1 MDTVTCSPPRMSVP
15 SSRASLVAYRSTTAA
30 AGSSRSDS
38 SIAAGTRPRSASTS
52 SSWAGEESR
61 CSRALAIMPS
71 VVSIPPN
78 IMTAAFEIASASV
91 SGPAASDSREAERGA
106 AITSRRLAASSANA
120 AVPAAPAAP
129 AWGVA
134 ASACTA
140 ATIPS
145 YQARIRAG
153 SAGPSPSASAM
164 TATAS
169 GPATARRSSAAP
181 RGSMADTRRPVS
193 ARVNEAS
200 RAWISSR
207 RKARLN
213 GPRWRACCVPS
224 SESML
229 GPTTLAVE
237 KRGSSTVN
245 VRASRR
251 TSTARS
257 YPVTS
262 QAPREGT
269 QLTGAVARSRAS
281 AGCGSASRSAS
292 VTESAGVFGAG
303 TLNRRRWGRRR
314 RVPRG
319 GGRGWP
325 SGSTLP
331 LRAGRPGNGR
341 ASRHHGQNTPAMKR
355 TCGRWPESL

>member
-1 MDTVTCSPPRMSVP
+1 
-15 SSRASLVAYRSTTAA
+15 
-30 AGSSRSDS
+30 
-38 SIAAGTRPRSASTS
+38 
-52 SSWAGEESR
+52 
-61 CSRALAIMPS
+61 
-71 VVSIPPN
+71 
-78 IMTAAFEIASASV
+78 
-91 SGPAASDSREAERGA
+91 
-106 AITSRRLAASSANA
+106 
-120 AVPAAPAAP
+120 
-129 AWGVA
+129 
-134 ASACTA
+134 
-140 ATIPS
+140 
-145 YQARIRAG
+145 
-153 SAGPSPSASAM
+153 M

-200 RAWISSR
+200 RAWTSSR

-213 GPRWRACCVPS
+213 GPRWRACCAPS

-262 QAPREGT
+262 QAPRAGT
-269 QLTGAVARSRAS
+269 QLTGAAARSRAS

-292 VTESAGVFGAG
+292 VTRSAGVFGAG
-303 TLNRRRWGRRR
+303 TLTTGARGVSARFRAAVGEDGHQDPPGHENQPEVHQAVRVHRHQLLTGRCYHGVRL
-314 RVPRG
+314 G
-319 GGRGWP
+319 LGRGVDP
-325 SGSTLP
+325 VGPGSRSAQVGPGTDELVGIMDKIP
-331 LRAGRPGNGR
+331 RPCYE
-341 ASRHHGQNTPAMKR
+341 TY
-355 TCGRWPESL
+355 GRWPESQVIAGGAALAR